1 MSNIKASSDVW
12 KLCIERFSTTAYAE
26 VKFWCLQTL
35 QGVRLLLLRGW
46 HTIETQLQELLGT
59 TACTL
64 RSSFRSCTKLIL

>member
-1 MSNIKASSDVW
+1 VSNIKASSDVW

-46 HTIETQLQELLGT
+46 HTIETQLQD
-59 TACTL
+59 
-64 RSSFRSCTKLIL
+64 SCWEQPHVPLDPLSVHAPS